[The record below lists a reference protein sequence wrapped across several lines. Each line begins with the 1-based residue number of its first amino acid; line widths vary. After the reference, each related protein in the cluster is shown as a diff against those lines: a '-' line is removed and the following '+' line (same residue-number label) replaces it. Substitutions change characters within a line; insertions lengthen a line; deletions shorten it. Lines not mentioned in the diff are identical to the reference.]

1 MKKRILSMLIIV
13 CIAMSGAVAN
23 TDEVSSDA
31 ITIDQIIEQA
41 NLASFYVG
49 DDGRSDARM
58 IIVDNKD
65 NKQMRQFVI
74 LRKDLEEGGNQNFL
88 VVFSRPSDVK
98 DTVFLVHKKVD
109 TDDDRWLYL
118 PALDLEKRISAS
130 DNRTSFVGSDF
141 YYEDV
146 SGRNPELDAHQL
158 LNQDDA
164 FYYLKS
170 TPKQADS
177 VEFSYYTMKIDRN
190 SFLPMLIEYYD
201 VSDTAIR
208 RVEVVEVSEVQGH
221 PTVMKSKVSNLKT
234 GGYTLMEFRRPAY
247 DLGMEDAVFTVRSL
261 RNPPKN
267 WLSGQ

>member
-1 MKKRILSMLIIV
+1 MKKLMLV
-13 CIAMSGAVAN
+13 MSFLLMTHVSLA
-23 TDEVSSDA
+23 EVKVE
-31 ITIDQIIEQA
+31 TIIERA

-49 DDGRSDARM
+49 EDGRSDARM

-98 DTVFLVHKKVD
+98 DTVFLVHKKVE

-146 SGRNPELDAHQL
+146 SGRNPNLDVHELL
-158 LNQDDA
+158 KQDDEY
-164 FYYLKS
+164 FYLKS
-170 TPKQADS
+170 TPKQAGS
-177 VEFSYYTMKIDRN
+177 VEFAYYTMKIDKH
-190 SFLPMLIEYYD
+190 SFLPMLIEYFD
-201 VSDTAIR
+201 VADAAIR
-208 RVEVVEVSEVQGH
+208 RVEVIEVSEVQGH

-234 GGYTLMEFRRPAY
+234 GGYTLMEFRRPVY
-247 DLGMEDAVFTVRSL
+247 DLGMDEAVFTIRSL

>member
-1 MKKRILSMLIIV
+1 MFLLMVVMSSV
-13 CIAMSGAVAN
+13 SGAQSEADKIS
-23 TDEVSSDA
+23 TA
-31 ITIDQIIEQA
+31 QIIERA
-41 NLASFYVG
+41 NLASFYAG
-49 DDGRSDARM
+49 EDGRSDARM

-74 LRKDLEEGGNQNFL
+74 LRKDLEEGGNQHFL

-146 SGRNPELDAHQL
+146 SGRNPSLDKHELL
-158 LNQDDA
+158 RQDDEY
-164 FYYLKS
+164 YYLKS

-177 VEFSYYTMKIDRN
+177 VEFAYYTMKIDKL
-190 SFLPMLIEYYD
+190 SFLPMLIEYFNT
-201 VSDTAIR
+201 SDAAIR
-208 RVEVVEVSEVQGH
+208 RVEVIEVSDVQGH

-247 DLGMEDAVFTVRSL
+247 DLGMDETVFTIRSL
-261 RNPPKN
+261 RNPPKS

>member
-1 MKKRILSMLIIV
+1 MNKILNILMLLLTV
-13 CIAMSGAVAN
+13 M
-23 TDEVSSDA
+23 VSQA
-31 ITIDQIIEQA
+31 ATIDHIISQA
-41 NLASFYVG
+41 NLASFYAG

-74 LRKDLEEGGNQNFL
+74 LRKDLTEGGDQNFL

-109 TDDDRWLYL
+109 DEDHRWLYL
-118 PALDLEKRISAS
+118 PALDLEKRISSS

-141 YYEDV
+141 FYEDV
-146 SGRNPELDAHQL
+146 SGRNPQADLHELL
-158 LNQDDA
+158 KQDDA
-164 FYYLKS
+164 FYYIKS
-170 TPKQADS
+170 SPKDPNA
-177 VEFSYYTMKIDRN
+177 VEFKYYTMQIDKQTH
-190 SFLPMLIEYYD
+190 LPMVVEYFD
-201 VSDTAIR
+201 QSEAIYR
-208 RVEVVEVSEVQGH
+208 RVEVVEVVDVQGH

-247 DLGMEDAVFTVRSL
+247 DLGMEDDVFTVRSL